1 MVVVDLPERRRQ
13 PRKPITDRIRV
24 RAGVPRR
31 HVIPP
36 SERGESRRQE
46 VHNAVSRMLWR
57 RVVDAERRRGN
68 GVLTTLV
75 VGNEQAAA
83 TLSTMFANEPEAG
96 HRVVGVCTPRAGP
109 VRLRTYRAQRWE
121 VIAAN
126 GGDPLFFNVKD
137 DPRITGAGRVLRKF
151 SIDELPQL
159 FNVLLD
165 DMSIVGPRPQVRRE
179 VDSYDEPGLTGLWQ
193 ISGRSDLRVEDVV
206 RLDLAHI
213 ENWSP
218 IRDLMIIAKTVKTVL
233 TGDGAH

>member
-1 MVVVDLPERRRQ
+1 LPERRRQ

-126 GGDPLFFNVKD
+126 GGDPLFFKVKD
-137 DPRITGAGRVLRKF
+137 DPRITGVGRVLRKF

>member
-1 MVVVDLPERRRQ
+1 VVVVDLPERRRQ

-137 DPRITGAGRVLRKF
+137 DPRITGVGRVLRKF

-179 VDSYDEPGLTGLWQ
+179 VDSYDDLVYNRLAVKPGLTGLWQ
-193 ISGRSDLRVEDVV
+193 ISGR
-206 RLDLAHI
+206 
-213 ENWSP
+213 NWSP

>member
-1 MVVVDLPERRRQ
+1 
-13 PRKPITDRIRV
+13 
-24 RAGVPRR
+24 
-31 HVIPP
+31 
-36 SERGESRRQE
+36 
-46 VHNAVSRMLWR
+46 MLWR